1 MGGWEWAILV
11 LIALLLLGGSRL
23 SGIGH
28 TVGKAVREFS
38 EEAAAVKPT
47 PEDVQSPA
55 LAPESQPERQP
66 ELSNDVV
73 DAEVIEPDHEPEPEP
88 EASRSAERLDQN

>member
-23 SGIGH
+23 SGIGR

-38 EEAAAVKPT
+38 EETSAVR
-47 PEDVQSPA
+47 PA
-55 LAPESQPERQP
+55 VDETTSATAIQEAEP
-66 ELSNDVV
+66 ELTPAQIDDVV
-73 DAEVIEPDHEPEPEP
+73 DAELVVDEPEPETTGSTDRP
-88 EASRSAERLDQN
+88 GED

>member
-28 TVGKAVREFS
+28 NVGQAVRGFT
-38 EEAAAVKPT
+38 EETSGPKSGEADSPPT
-47 PEDVQSPA
+47 VTQVETNSD
-55 LAPESQPERQP
+55 ES
-66 ELSNDVV
+66 DDIV
-73 DAEVIEPDHEPEPEP
+73 DAELVEPESELQSDTAGQPTDPADLIGEV
-88 EASRSAERLDQN
+88 